1 MSEPSTPLMRQY
13 SAIKKEHPNAL
24 LFFRLGDFY
33 ELFFDDAILAA
44 RELQITLTS
53 RNKEKGVN
61 IPMCGVPYHAAEG
74 YIAKLIRRGFK
85 VAVCEQVEDPRLATK
100 LVRREVTR
108 VVTPGTAADSS
119 LNAEENNFLAA
130 VATVGDRVGFAALD
144 LSTGEFRATEF
155 AGESAGRRIQ
165 EELEQLRPKEM
176 LYGSSAPLLEH
187 ASSTQL
193 GSFATLNGRD
203 TPHSTGTAP
212 VARISGFGWAETPL
226 DDWIFAPDHAI
237 PLVEN
242 HFGVLSLE
250 GFGLAGK
257 QAAASA
263 AGAILYY
270 IRSTQRGTLDHVDRI
285 GFYERQ
291 NCLVLDAVTVRNLE
305 LIEPLF
311 AGTDAGVTLI
321 RCLDA
326 TITPMGKRLLR
337 MWMLRPSLD
346 RTEIE
351 ARLDAVDVQVKDIV
365 GREELRRSLDGI
377 LDLERL
383 LSRVTLET
391 ANPRDVL
398 ALGASLGKLPKVRG
412 VLAGL
417 LAPRLAMLHAAID
430 ELGDLRGK
438 IESMLAPEPPLTL
451 NDGGVIAAGIDKD
464 LDELRDL
471 SHNSKQYL
479 AQVET
484 RERERTGIGSLKVK
498 FNSIF
503 GYYIEISK
511 ANLHH
516 APTDY
521 ERKQTLVNAER
532 FTTPELKEYE
542 SKILDAQ
549 EKIVEIE
556 RRLFA
561 ELRSAIAA
569 EAKRIRQTAL
579 ALAEVDVLGS
589 LAHIAA
595 LRNYCRPKFEADN
608 SDQTADLEIVEG
620 RHPVIEL
627 QEMTIGNDRFV
638 PNDLFLNSKTHNI
651 VVLTGPNM
659 GGKST
664 YLRQA
669 ALIVIMAQMGSFVPA
684 RSVRMGIVDRVFTRI
699 GASDNVA
706 RGRST
711 FMVEMTETAAILHT
725 ATPRSLIL
733 LDEVG
738 RGTSTYDGLAI
749 AWAAVEY
756 LHARVR
762 AKTLFATHYFE
773 LTELAEQLSGVKNY
787 HVSVKETGGSVV
799 FLRRVEPGAADR
811 SYGIEV
817 AKLAGL
823 PNEVVVRAREVL
835 AEHESSEHRLSG
847 HLTPGSA
854 PERPAQLTIFTP
866 LSQPV
871 LEKLREADLDR
882 MTPLEALNLLAEL
895 KKADWQKRW
904 QRRTQLIHASG
915 QLLIVGF
922 DGTEMSPRLAS
933 LLAKIAPAG
942 VILFARNIKGVE
954 QTHTLLRECQKCVA
968 MPLFTCVDL
977 EGGTVDRFR
986 NVLGTAPSP
995 AEVFATGSR
1004 ALYRKHGRVI
1014 GENCRALGFNVD
1026 FAPVLD
1032 LAFAASRSVMSS
1044 RAVSDDPKQVVV
1056 YAREFLQGL
1065 RDAGVLGCGKHF
1077 PWAG

>member
-13 SAIKKEHPNAL
+13 AAIKKEHPNAL

-33 ELFFDDAILAA
+33 ELFFDDAVLAA

-53 RNKEKGVN
+53 RNKEKGVA

-74 YIAKLIRRGFK
+74 YISKLIRRGFK
-85 VAVCEQVEDPRLATK
+85 VAVCEQVEDPRLAKK

-119 LNAEENNFLAA
+119 LSAEENNFLAA

-155 AGESAGRRIQ
+155 GGELAGRRIQ

-176 LYGSSAPLLEH
+176 LYGSSAPLFEKK
-187 ASSTQL
+187 SSGEAGVL
-193 GSFATLNGRD
+193 AR
-203 TPHSTGTAP
+203 PHTDVRPSTGTAP
-212 VARISGFGWAETPL
+212 VARFSGFGWAETPL
-226 DDWIFAPDHAI
+226 DDWIFAPDHSI
-237 PLVEN
+237 PLLEN

-311 AGTDAGVTLI
+311 AGADAGVTLF

-326 TITPMGKRLLR
+326 TVTPMGKRLLR
-337 MWMLRPSLD
+337 TWLLRPSLD
-346 RTEIE
+346 RAEIE
-351 ARLDAVDVQVKDIV
+351 GRLDSVEAQVKDTV
-365 GREELRRSLDGI
+365 RREELRRSLEGI

-398 ALGASLGKLPKVRG
+398 ALAASLARIPKVRT

-417 LAPRLAMLHAAID
+417 SESRLSATRLGTLHGLID
-430 ELGDLRGK
+430 ELSDLREK
-438 IESMLAPEPPLTL
+438 IDGTLVPEPPLTL
-451 NDGGVIAAGIDKD
+451 SDGGVIAPGVDKD

-471 SHNSKQYL
+471 SRNSKQYL
-479 AQVET
+479 ARVEQ

-511 ANLHH
+511 ANLHLSP
-516 APTDY
+516 ADY

-561 ELRSAIAA
+561 DLRSAIAA
-569 EAKRIRQTAL
+569 EARRIRQTAL
-579 ALAEVDVLGS
+579 ALAEVDVLGC

-595 LRNYCRPKFEADN
+595 LRNYCRPKFEQT
-608 SDQTADLEIVEG
+608 SDEAEKNPDGVPGVPARPAAQPLDLEIVEG

-627 QEMTIGNDRFV
+627 QELAAGSERFV
-638 PNDLFLNSKTHNI
+638 PNDLFLDAALHNATHNI

-684 RSVRMGIVDRVFTRI
+684 RAVRLGTVDRVFTRI
-699 GASDNVA
+699 GASDNLA

-725 ATPRSLIL
+725 ATARSLIL

-749 AWAAVEY
+749 AWAAIEY
-756 LHARVR
+756 LHARVH

-787 HVSVKETGGSVV
+787 HVSVKEAGGSVV

-835 AEHESSEHRLSG
+835 AEHESSERRLSS
-847 HLTPGSA
+847 HLTPGA
-854 PERPAQLTIFTP
+854 EPERPTQLTIFTP

-871 LEKLREADLDR
+871 LEKLREVDLNR
-882 MTPLEALNLLAEL
+882 ITPLEALNLLAEL
-895 KKADWQKRW
+895 KKE
-904 QRRTQLIHASG
+904 I
-915 QLLIVGF
+915 
-922 DGTEMSPRLAS
+922 
-933 LLAKIAPAG
+933 
-942 VILFARNIKGVE
+942 
-954 QTHTLLRECQKCVA
+954 
-968 MPLFTCVDL
+968 
-977 EGGTVDRFR
+977 
-986 NVLGTAPSP
+986 
-995 AEVFATGSR
+995 
-1004 ALYRKHGRVI
+1004 
-1014 GENCRALGFNVD
+1014 
-1026 FAPVLD
+1026 
-1032 LAFAASRSVMSS
+1032 
-1044 RAVSDDPKQVVV
+1044 
-1056 YAREFLQGL
+1056 
-1065 RDAGVLGCGKHF
+1065 
-1077 PWAG
+1077 